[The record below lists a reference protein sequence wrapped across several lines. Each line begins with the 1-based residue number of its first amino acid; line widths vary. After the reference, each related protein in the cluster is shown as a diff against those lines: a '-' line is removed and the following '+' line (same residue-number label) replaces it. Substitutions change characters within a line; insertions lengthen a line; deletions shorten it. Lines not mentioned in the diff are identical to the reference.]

1 MEKIF
6 NHSQHPIHDK
16 ISLQSM
22 ISIFNMIKSHL
33 KTLYHSIELNDETL
47 NIFSFGSE
55 IRQ

>member
-6 NHSQHPIHDK
+6 NHSQHPIRNK

-22 ISIFNMIKSHL
+22 ISIFNMIKGHL
-33 KTLYHSIELNDETL
+33 ETWYHRIELNDEIL

>member
-33 KTLYHSIELNDETL
+33 KTLYHRTEFNDETL